1 MSRGF
6 VFGTWNRQTF
16 WRRGGGLPCIGK
28 AAKPCLVCCAYVAVS
43 MGEAAKPQSL
53 LFLWRRRVYGE
64 SCKTSLVL
72 LRLAMRK
79 SVSVS
84 LCAGVAGM
92 LDFSIS
98 MVLLQS
104 MPWRFLQI
112 AIGQATKRQDVPS
125 HAEQNFLVVV
135 CCIHQAVHKSWC
147 PSAAPKQRPMPAVQ
161 VLQRD
166 CSLQGL
172 SRGWLEA
179 KLSSCCHPS
188 DDRQLWC

>member
-1 MSRGF
+1 MTGVVVSM
-6 VFGTWNRQTF
+6 
-16 WRRGGGLPCIGK
+16 GK
-28 AAKPCLVCCAYVAVS
+28 AAKPCSACCAHVAVS
-43 MGEAAKPQSL
+43 MGEAAKPQCL
-53 LFLWRRRVYGE
+53 LFLWRRRVYGG

-79 SVSVS
+79 SVS

-98 MVLLQS
+98 MVLLPS

-112 AIGQATKRQDVPS
+112 AIGQATKRQDVPF
-125 HAEQNFLVVV
+125 HAEQYFLVVV
-135 CCIHQAVHKSWC
+135 CCIHQAVRKSWC
-147 PSAAPKQRPMPAVQ
+147 PSAAPKQRSMPAVQ

-172 SRGWLEA
+172 SRG
-179 KLSSCCHPS
+179 
-188 DDRQLWC
+188 